1 MSDMSDRLK
10 LQPPPTMPPMV
21 ASEESTEDQ
30 LELARKQGE
39 AYAAAL
45 AGMDEE
51 SGADI
56 RKVGEYEVVLVV
68 ENAEGMCHL
77 RDGELQWQEP
87 EDENTHVEVAVR
99 GDADGR
105 FIPGLT
111 VVVTITGPD
120 GSVVGSHEQPFL
132 WHPWLYHYG
141 RNWRVPGDGAYRIH
155 VPDRGTHIHASRSQ
169 QWTAVRA
176 TGRGR
181 VQPRD
186 HDRAE
191 ARHLIDAGSQMQ
203 IILR

>member
-1 MSDMSDRLK
+1 MSDKLK

-45 AGMDEE
+45 VGMDEE

-68 ENAEGMCHL
+68 ENAEGMYHL

-87 EDENTHVEVAVR
+87 EDENTHVEVAVC
-99 GDADGR
+99 DAADGR

-111 VVVTITGPD
+111 VVVTITAPD

-141 RNWRVPGDGAYRIH
+141 RNWRVPGDGTYRIH
-155 VPDRGTHIHASRSQ
+155 VRIEAPTFMRHDHNNGRRYAQPVEVEFSREI
-169 QWTAVRA
+169 A
-176 TGRGR
+176 TG
-181 VQPRD
+181 QKL
-186 HDRAE
+186 AT
-191 ARHLIDAGSQMQ
+191 
-203 IILR
+203 